1 MSPSRVRRRSVALA
15 VTALLAG
22 VLSGCAAG
30 RDEGQAGGALP
41 VRQSPGA
48 THTHPPGTAPHS
60 HGSTTAAAAE
70 SPAARVA
77 SVPLRPGERRITLHL
92 PGGPYRPSAPGV
104 GRDDYRCFL
113 IDPGLTS
120 DAYVTG
126 SDVVPGNT
134 AVVHHAIL
142 FAVPHDQVAAAEQ
155 QDAAAPGDGW
165 SCFGGSALQQNGED
179 PVRDL
184 DQAPWLAAWAPGGGE
199 TVLRQ
204 RTGRWMPAGSR
215 VVLQLHYNLRAVE
228 GTDAA
233 SFADDTAVKLRLMP
247 GSADLRPLQTMLLV
261 APVELPC
268 APEESGPL
276 CDRSQAL
283 LDLTQRIGPSSGRT
297 VAGLALLCTRPDQPV
312 RPGPT
317 QSCDRTVPEDMVVR
331 AVAGHMHLLGR
342 SISVDLDPGRA
353 GERRLLDRTVWDF
366 DDQAAT
372 PLRRPGPA
380 PAGDTLRVTCTH
392 DAALRSMLPELA
404 DEEPRYVTW
413 GEGTSDE
420 MCLGIVQYTRF

>member
-1 MSPSRVRRRSVALA
+1 M
-15 VTALLAG
+15 TAG
-22 VLSGCAAG
+22 AA
-30 RDEGQAGGALP
+30 
-41 VRQSPGA
+41 S
-48 THTHPPGTAPHS
+48 
-60 HGSTTAAAAE
+60 
-70 SPAARVA
+70 AAR
-77 SVPLRPGERRITLHL
+77 
-92 PGGPYRPSAPGV
+92 
-104 GRDDYRCFL
+104 RC
-113 IDPGLTS
+113 S
-120 DAYVTG
+120 R
-126 SDVVPGNT
+126 T
-134 AVVHHAIL
+134 ATTPIR
-142 FAVPHDQVAAAEQ
+142 
-155 QDAAAPGDGW
+155 
-165 SCFGGSALQQNGED
+165 S
-179 PVRDL
+179 L

-268 APEESGPL
+268 TPEESGPL

-312 RPGPT
+312 RPGRRRAATGPL
-317 QSCDRTVPEDMVVR
+317 PEDMVVR

-342 SISVDLDPGRA
+342 SISVDLDPGTA
-353 GERRLLDRTVWDF
+353 GE
-366 DDQAAT
+366 QATAG
-372 PLRRPGPA
+372 PQGLGLRRPGSHAAA
-380 PAGDTLRVTCTH
+380 PAGAGPGRRHPARHLHPRRG
-392 DAALRSMLPELA
+392 LRSMLPELA

-420 MCLGIVQYTRF
+420 MCLGIVQYTRG

>member
-1 MSPSRVRRRSVALA
+1 VSSWFVRRRGVAWA
-15 VTALLAG
+15 VTALVTA

-30 RDEGQAGGALP
+30 AGDAQRGALP

-48 THTHPPGTAPHS
+48 HTHPPGTAPHT
-60 HGSTTAAAAE
+60 HGTSSTAGGA

-77 SVPLRPGERRITLHL
+77 SVPLRAGEQRLALHL
-92 PGGPYRPSAPGV
+92 PGGPYRPSAPGA

-113 IDPGLTS
+113 IDPGLDE

-142 FAVPHDQVAAAEQ
+142 FAVPPEQVAVARR
-155 QDAAAPGDGW
+155 QDAETPGDGW
-165 SCFGGSALQQNGED
+165 SCFGGSALQQNGDD
-179 PVRDL
+179 PIRSL

-199 TVLRQ
+199 TVMRH
-204 RTGRWMPAGSR
+204 RTGRWMPARSQ

-228 GTDAA
+228 GAAA
-233 SFADDTAVKLRLMP
+233 SSFTDDTVVELRLMP
-247 GSADLRPLQTMLLV
+247 GTADLRALQTMLLV

-268 APEESGPL
+268 TTDESGPM
-276 CDRSQAL
+276 CDRSQSL
-283 LDLTQRIGPSSGRT
+283 VDLTQRIGPSAGRT
-297 VAGLALLCTRPDQPV
+297 VAGLALLCTRPDNPI
-312 RPGPT
+312 RPDTT

-342 SISVDLDPGRA
+342 SISVDLDPGGP
-353 GERRLLDRTVWDF
+353 GERRLLDRRVWNF

-372 PLRRPGPA
+372 SLRRPVRVS
-380 PAGDTLRVTCTH
+380 AGDVLRVTCTH

-404 DEEPRYVTW
+404 DEPPRYVTW

-420 MCLGIVQYTRF
+420 MCLGIVQYTRD